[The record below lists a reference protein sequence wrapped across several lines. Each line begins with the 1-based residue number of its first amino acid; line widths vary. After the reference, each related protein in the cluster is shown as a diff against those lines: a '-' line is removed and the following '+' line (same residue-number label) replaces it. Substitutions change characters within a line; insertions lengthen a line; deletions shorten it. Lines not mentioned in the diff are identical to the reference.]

1 MAIVQISRITQRKG
15 LQENLPQLA
24 GAEFGWSIDERRL
37 YIGNGTLEDGAPVIG
52 NTEILTEFSEII
64 PLVQDYT
71 YSGEEATGYTVQTG
85 PSPGT
90 PVQLSLQNW
99 MDQFATVKDFGAM
112 GDGITDDTAAINR
125 ALYQLYCREV
135 NPAIRRSLFFPAGV
149 YLVTGTI
156 NVPPYATLQGE
167 GPKNS
172 IIQMAAASSA
182 TYVVQTSDSLQQT
195 GIGIGTNGATP
206 PTSITI
212 ENMCF
217 QSLDPMDIAFVN
229 RASECIFNQVQ
240 FIGPLTTAELT
251 VDTDNTACVRFDSS
265 DALDVHQI
273 KFDNCGFTGTTY
285 GVRTDQHVRGVGIT
299 GAHFSTLFKG
309 VLLEVNPDGD
319 EFSPQGFGITSCDF
333 DTVYNQ
339 GIVFYTDRNATA
351 QNTFGDVGN
360 HFGGVTQPYTSI
372 IDFLSPNNLS
382 VGDMFERAD
391 AYAVVHPRIDLNG
404 EASIAFTNGQ
414 QLAMGTYV
422 RDSGLTVSL
431 TNNVLSPTNAITY
444 SLGSVVAL
452 SINYTIVRGTAY
464 RTGIINITTTGS
476 GSLNY
481 TEDYT
486 ENASTGITLTVTQSG
501 STVFVKYISTN
512 TGAAATLTYS
522 ITHLA

>member
-1 MAIVQISRITQRKG
+1 
-15 LQENLPQLA
+15 
-24 GAEFGWSIDERRL
+24 
-37 YIGNGTLEDGAPVIG
+37 
-52 NTEILTEFSEII
+52 
-64 PLVQDYT
+64 
-71 YSGEEATGYTVQTG
+71 
-85 PSPGT
+85 
-90 PVQLSLQNW
+90 
-99 MDQFATVKDFGAM
+99 
-112 GDGITDDTAAINR
+112 
-125 ALYQLYCREV
+125 
-135 NPAIRRSLFFPAGV
+135 
-149 YLVTGTI
+149 
-156 NVPPYATLQGE
+156 
-167 GPKNS
+167 
-172 IIQMAAASSA
+172 
-182 TYVVQTSDSLQQT
+182 
-195 GIGIGTNGATP
+195 
-206 PTSITI
+206 
-212 ENMCF
+212 MCF

-240 FIGPLTTAELT
+240 FIGPLTTADLT
-251 VDTDNTACVRFDSS
+251 VDSDNTACVRFDSS

-309 VLLEVNPDGD
+309 ILLEVNPDGND
-319 EFSPQGFGITSCDF
+319 FSPQGFGITNCDF

-431 TNNVLSPTNAITY
+431 SNNVITPTNAITY
-444 SLGSVVAL
+444 NLGSVVAL

-481 TEDYT
+481 TDDFT

-512 TGAAATLTYS
+512 TGAAASLTYS